1 MADRI
6 QARAIRR
13 CGELLKEIEPAKN
26 QHDANARVGSVPSSR
41 TQAATDAGM
50 SERQRKTALRVA
62 NVPSEEFE
70 QAVESD
76 NLPTVTALAER
87 GKAKSTSS

>member
-1 MADRI
+1 
-6 QARAIRR
+6 
-13 CGELLKEIEPAKN
+13 
-26 QHDANARVGSVPSSR
+26 
-41 TQAATDAGM
+41 M